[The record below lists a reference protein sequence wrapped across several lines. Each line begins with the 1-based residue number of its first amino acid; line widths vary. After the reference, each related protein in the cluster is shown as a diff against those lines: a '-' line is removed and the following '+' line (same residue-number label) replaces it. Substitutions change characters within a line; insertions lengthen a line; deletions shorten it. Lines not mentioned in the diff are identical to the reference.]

1 MLRKDAL
8 QKLDDTVINVTGLR
22 VDVEILDNFTLL
34 QILSR
39 SLENLF
45 FIHRQV
51 SRDILSDFESVSV
64 GDVSLNNGGRK
75 SGNSLGR

>member
-64 GDVSLNNGGRK
+64 GGESLVNGGKR
-75 SGNSLGR
+75 GNNS